1 MWSSPIPSF
10 LLALLLC
17 LGGPINAQDIT
28 VKIGITDSVRSE
40 RLNETRALIVY
51 LPTAYESSDKLYP
64 VLYLL
69 DGSRGE
75 MLRAL
80 ASISDLRSNDYI
92 PETIIVAIANVDRDR
107 DMMPP
112 STELVVH
119 EYSVVHHSAVCL
131 PYTHC

>member
-1 MWSSPIPSF
+1 MYM
-10 LLALLLC
+10 LV
-17 LGGPINAQDIT
+17 T
-28 VKIGITDSVRSE
+28 
-40 RLNETRALIVY
+40 
-51 LPTAYESSDKLYP
+51 SDKLYP

-75 MLRAL
+75 MLRAV

-107 DMMPP
+107 DMMPL